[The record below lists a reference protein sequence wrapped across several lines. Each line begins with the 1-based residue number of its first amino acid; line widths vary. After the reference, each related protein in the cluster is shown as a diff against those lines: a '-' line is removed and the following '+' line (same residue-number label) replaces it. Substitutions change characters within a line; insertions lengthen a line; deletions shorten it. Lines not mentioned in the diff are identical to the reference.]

1 MAKIFSAIG
10 ICLMNN
16 DAALW
21 FCEVCFFFGC
31 GSLKQPERSA
41 VILRPGLHDDADKI
55 NQAITDRL
63 R

>member
-1 MAKIFSAIG
+1 
-10 ICLMNN
+10 MNN

-21 FCEVCFFFGC
+21 FCEVCFFSGC

-41 VILRPGLHDDADKI
+41 INLRPGLHDDADKI
-55 NQAITDRL
+55 NQVITDRL